1 MSRIRG
7 DKVKKVLLF
16 IMIFLLS
23 PSFVKSLELP
33 VDVTADSVILV
44 NRDEDRIIYT
54 KNPDEEQILASL
66 TKVMTLYTA
75 IHKIEKLDKKVT
87 ITDKDVEALWGFTQ
101 VGLKEGD
108 VVTYRDLLYATN
120 LTSGA
125 DAAQALALHL
135 SGSMEAFVEEMNKDA
150 KEMGLNH
157 THFSDTIGKG
167 DDNVSTAREFY
178 ILLKNCLKNETFER
192 IFNTTYYKMSN
203 GLESINYTRSLA
215 TFHGLDSELIT
226 GNKSGYTPEAGLL
239 LASTAT
245 INGIHYMLI
254 TMHSEENQWKTTH
267 VLDSWKIYDHI
278 TNLKFTERVV
288 MKKGK
293 KLKRINVENG
303 TISEYLVTLDHDI
316 KLSLTDEEFKT
327 VDFEYHIVDTINAD
341 TKKGSNLGYIDV
353 LVDDEVVDS
362 INIYLNDKIFTRQ
375 EESRFIIL
383 VIIGFAVAIF
393 VLLCTNILNIKRRRR
408 Y

>member
-1 MSRIRG
+1 
-7 DKVKKVLLF
+7 VKKVLFF
-16 IMIFLLS
+16 ITIFLLS
-23 PSFVKSLELP
+23 PILVKSLELP

-54 KNPDEEQILASL
+54 KNPDKEQILASL

-75 IHKIEKLDKKVT
+75 INKIDKLDKKVT
-87 ITDKDVEALWGFTQ
+87 ITAADVEALWGFTQ

-135 SGSMEAFVEEMNKDA
+135 SGSMEAFTEEMNANA

-157 THFSDTIGKG
+157 THFADTIGRG
-167 DDNVSTAREFY
+167 DDNISTAREFY
-178 ILLKNCLKNETFER
+178 ILLKKCLENDTFER

-215 TFHGLDSELIT
+215 TFHGLDSNLIT

-245 INGIHYMLI
+245 INDIHYMLI

-267 VLDSWKIYDHI
+267 VIDSWKIYDYI
-278 TNLKFTERVV
+278 SNLEFKERVV
-288 MKKGK
+288 LKKGK

-303 TISEYLVTLDHDI
+303 TISEYLVTLDHDVS
-316 KLSLTDEEFKT
+316 LTLTDEEFET
-327 VDFEYHIVDTINAD
+327 VDFEYHIVDTINAN
-341 TKKGSNLGYIDV
+341 TKKGSNLGYVDI
-353 LVDDEVVDS
+353 LVGDEVVDS
-362 INIYLNDKIFTRQ
+362 INVYLNDKIFTRQ
-375 EESRFIIL
+375 EESRFIMLI
-383 VIIGFAVAIF
+383 IIGFAVAVF
-393 VLLCTNILNIKRRRR
+393 ALLCINITNIRRRRR
-408 Y
+408 YF

>member
-1 MSRIRG
+1 M
-7 DKVKKVLLF
+7 KKVIFF
-16 IMIFLLS
+16 ITIFLLS
-23 PSFVKSLELP
+23 PILVRSLELP
-33 VDVTADSVILV
+33 IDVTADSVILV

-54 KNPDEEQILASL
+54 KNPDKEQILASL

-75 IHKIEKLDKKVT
+75 INKIDKLDKKVT
-87 ITDKDVEALWGFTQ
+87 ITAADVEALWGFTQ

-135 SGSMEAFVEEMNKDA
+135 SGSMEAFTEEMNVNA
-150 KEMGLNH
+150 KAMGLNH
-157 THFSDTIGKG
+157 THFADTIGRG

-178 ILLKNCLKNETFER
+178 ILLKNCLENDTFER

-215 TFHGLDSELIT
+215 SFHGLDSNLIT

-245 INGIHYMLI
+245 INDIHYMLI

-267 VLDSWKIYDHI
+267 VLDSWKIYDYI
-278 TNLKFTERVV
+278 SNLEFKERIVL
-288 MKKGK
+288 KKGK

-303 TISEYLVTLDHDI
+303 TISEYLVTLDHDVS
-316 KLSLTDEEFKT
+316 LTLTDEEFET
-327 VDFEYHIVDTINAD
+327 VDFEYHIVDTINAN
-341 TKKGSNLGYIDV
+341 TKKGSNLGYVDI

-362 INIYLNDKIFTRQ
+362 INVYLNDKIFTRQ

-383 VIIGFAVAIF
+383 VIIGFSVAIF
-393 VLLCTNILNIKRRRR
+393 ALLCLNITNIRHRRR
-408 Y
+408 YF

>member
-1 MSRIRG
+1 M
-7 DKVKKVLLF
+7 KKVLLF
-16 IMIFLLS
+16 LISFLLS
-23 PSFVKSLELP
+23 LTIVNALELP

-44 NRDEDRIIYT
+44 NRDDDRIIYT
-54 KNPDEEQILASL
+54 KNPDKEQILASL

-75 IHKIEKLDKKVT
+75 INKIDNLNKKVT
-87 ITDKDVEALWGFTQ
+87 ITAKDVEDLWGFTQ

-135 SGSMEAFVEEMNKDA
+135 SGSMEAFTEEMNENA
-150 KEMGLNH
+150 KKIGLNH
-157 THFSDTIGKG
+157 THFADTIGRG
-167 DDNVSTAREFY
+167 DDNISTAREFA
-178 ILLKNCLKNETFER
+178 ILLKVCLENETFEK

-215 TFHGLDSELIT
+215 TFHGLDDKLIT

-245 INGIHYMLI
+245 INNVNYILI
-254 TMHSEENQWKTTH
+254 TMHSEENQWKSTH
-267 VLDSWKIYDHI
+267 VLDSWKIYEY
-278 TNLKFTERVV
+278 LKTLEFHEKTILP
-288 MKKGK
+288 KGK

-303 TISEYLVTLDHDI
+303 TISEYLVTLDHDV
-316 KLSLTDEEFKT
+316 KLTLTDEEFEN
-327 VDFEYHIVDTINAD
+327 VSIEYHIVDNIDAN
-341 TKKGSNLGYIDV
+341 TKKGSNLGYVDILVGDDV
-353 LVDDEVVDS
+353 VET

-375 EESRFIIL
+375 EESRLIMII
-383 VIIGFAVAIF
+383 IIGLAFAVF
-393 VLLCTNILNIKRRRR
+393 VLLCTNILTIRRIRH
-408 Y
+408 

>member
-1 MSRIRG
+1 M
-7 DKVKKVLLF
+7 KKVLLF
-16 IMIFLLS
+16 LISFLLS
-23 PSFVKSLELP
+23 LTIVNALELP

-44 NRDEDRIIYT
+44 NRDDDRIIYT
-54 KNPDEEQILASL
+54 KNPDKEQILASL

-75 IHKIEKLDKKVT
+75 INKIDNLNKKVT
-87 ITDKDVEALWGFTQ
+87 ITAKDVEDLWGFTQ

-135 SGSMEAFVEEMNKDA
+135 SGSMEAFTEEMNENA
-150 KEMGLNH
+150 KKIGLNH
-157 THFSDTIGKG
+157 THFADTIGRG
-167 DDNVSTAREFY
+167 DDNISTAREFA
-178 ILLKNCLKNETFER
+178 ILLKVCLENETFEK

-215 TFHGLDSELIT
+215 TFHGLDDRLIT

-245 INGIHYMLI
+245 INNVNYILI
-254 TMHSEENQWKTTH
+254 TMHSEENQWKSTH
-267 VLDSWKIYDHI
+267 VLDSWKIYEY
-278 TNLKFTERVV
+278 LKTLEFHEKTILP
-288 MKKGK
+288 KGK

-303 TISEYLVTLDHDI
+303 TISEYLVTLDHDV
-316 KLSLTDEEFKT
+316 KLTLTDEEFEN
-327 VDFEYHIVDTINAD
+327 VSIEYHIVDNINAN
-341 TKKGSNLGYIDV
+341 TKKGSNLGYVDILVGDDV
-353 LVDDEVVDS
+353 VET

-375 EESRFIIL
+375 EESRLIMII
-383 VIIGFAVAIF
+383 IIGLAFAVF
-393 VLLCTNILNIKRRRR
+393 VLLCTNILTIRRIRH
-408 Y
+408 

>member
-1 MSRIRG
+1 M
-7 DKVKKVLLF
+7 KKVLLF
-16 IMIFLLS
+16 LISFLLS
-23 PSFVKSLELP
+23 LTIVNALELP

-44 NRDEDRIIYT
+44 NRDDDRIIYT
-54 KNPDEEQILASL
+54 KNPDKEQILASL

-75 IHKIEKLDKKVT
+75 INKIDNLNKKVT
-87 ITDKDVEALWGFTQ
+87 ITAKDVEDLWGFTQ

-135 SGSMEAFVEEMNKDA
+135 SGSMEAFTEEMNENA
-150 KEMGLNH
+150 KKIGLNH
-157 THFSDTIGKG
+157 THFADTIGRG
-167 DDNVSTAREFY
+167 DDNISTAREFA
-178 ILLKNCLKNETFER
+178 ILLKVCLENETFEK

-215 TFHGLDSELIT
+215 TFHGLDDRLIT

-245 INGIHYMLI
+245 INNVNYILI
-254 TMHSEENQWKTTH
+254 TMHSEENQWKSTH
-267 VLDSWKIYDHI
+267 VLDSWKIYEY
-278 TNLKFTERVV
+278 LKTLEFHEKTILP
-288 MKKGK
+288 KGK

-303 TISEYLVTLDHDI
+303 TISEYLVTLDHDV
-316 KLSLTDEEFKT
+316 KLTLTDEEFEK
-327 VDFEYHIVDTINAD
+327 VSIEYHIVDNINAN
-341 TKKGSNLGYIDV
+341 TKKGSNLGYVDILVGDDV
-353 LVDDEVVDS
+353 VET

-375 EESRFIIL
+375 EESRLIMII
-383 VIIGFAVAIF
+383 IIGLAFAVF
-393 VLLCTNILNIKRRRR
+393 VLLCTNILTIRRTRH
-408 Y
+408 

>member
-1 MSRIRG
+1 M
-7 DKVKKVLLF
+7 KKVLLF
-16 IMIFLLS
+16 LISFLLS
-23 PSFVKSLELP
+23 LTIVNALELP

-44 NRDEDRIIYT
+44 NRDDDRIIYT
-54 KNPDEEQILASL
+54 KNPDKEQILASL

-75 IHKIEKLDKKVT
+75 INKIDNLNKKVT
-87 ITDKDVEALWGFTQ
+87 ITAKDVEDLWGFTQ

-135 SGSMEAFVEEMNKDA
+135 SGSMEAFTEEMNENA
-150 KEMGLNH
+150 KKIGLNH
-157 THFSDTIGKG
+157 THFADTIGRG
-167 DDNVSTAREFY
+167 DDNISTAREFA
-178 ILLKNCLKNETFER
+178 ILLKVCLENETFEK

-215 TFHGLDSELIT
+215 TFHGLDDKLIT

-245 INGIHYMLI
+245 INNVNYILI
-254 TMHSEENQWKTTH
+254 TMHSEENQWKSTH
-267 VLDSWKIYDHI
+267 VLDSWKIYEY
-278 TNLKFTERVV
+278 LKTLEFHEKTILP
-288 MKKGK
+288 KGK

-303 TISEYLVTLDHDI
+303 TISEYLVTLDHDV
-316 KLSLTDEEFKT
+316 KLTLTDEEFEN
-327 VDFEYHIVDTINAD
+327 VSIEYHIVDNINAN
-341 TKKGSNLGYIDV
+341 TKKGSNLGYVDILVGDDV
-353 LVDDEVVDS
+353 VET

-375 EESRFIIL
+375 EESRLIMII
-383 VIIGFAVAIF
+383 IIGLAFAVF
-393 VLLCTNILNIKRRRR
+393 VLLCTNILTIRRIRH
-408 Y
+408 

>member
-1 MSRIRG
+1 M
-7 DKVKKVLLF
+7 KKVLLF
-16 IMIFLLS
+16 LISFLLS
-23 PSFVKSLELP
+23 LTIVNALELP

-44 NRDEDRIIYT
+44 NRDDDRIIYT
-54 KNPDEEQILASL
+54 KNPDKEQILASL

-75 IHKIEKLDKKVT
+75 INKIDNLNKKVT
-87 ITDKDVEALWGFTQ
+87 ITAKDVEDLWGFTQ

-135 SGSMEAFVEEMNKDA
+135 SGSMEAFTEEMNENA
-150 KEMGLNH
+150 KKIGLNH
-157 THFSDTIGKG
+157 THFADTIGRG
-167 DDNVSTAREFY
+167 DDNISTAREFA
-178 ILLKNCLKNETFER
+178 ILLKVCLENETFEK

-215 TFHGLDSELIT
+215 TFHGLDDRLIT

-245 INGIHYMLI
+245 INNVNYILI
-254 TMHSEENQWKTTH
+254 TMHSEENQWKSTH
-267 VLDSWKIYDHI
+267 VLDSWKIYEY
-278 TNLKFTERVV
+278 LKTLEFHEKTILP
-288 MKKGK
+288 KGK

-303 TISEYLVTLDHDI
+303 TISEYLVTLDHDV
-316 KLSLTDEEFKT
+316 KLTLTDEEFEN
-327 VDFEYHIVDTINAD
+327 VSIEYHIVDNINAN
-341 TKKGSNLGYIDV
+341 TKKGSNLGYVDILVGDDV
-353 LVDDEVVDS
+353 VET

-375 EESRFIIL
+375 EESRLIMII
-383 VIIGFAVAIF
+383 IIGLAFAVF
-393 VLLCTNILNIKRRRR
+393 VLLCTNILTIRRTRH
-408 Y
+408 

>member
-1 MSRIRG
+1 M
-7 DKVKKVLLF
+7 KKVLFF
-16 IMIFLLS
+16 ITIFLLS
-23 PSFVKSLELP
+23 PILVKSLELP

-54 KNPDEEQILASL
+54 KNPDKEQILASL

-75 IHKIEKLDKKVT
+75 INKIDKLDKKVT
-87 ITDKDVEALWGFTQ
+87 ITAADVEALWGFTQ

-135 SGSMEAFVEEMNKDA
+135 SGSMEAFTEEMNANA

-157 THFSDTIGKG
+157 THFADTIGRG
-167 DDNVSTAREFY
+167 DDNISTAREFY
-178 ILLKNCLKNETFER
+178 ILLKKCLENDTFER

-215 TFHGLDSELIT
+215 TFHGLDSNLIT

-245 INGIHYMLI
+245 INDIHYMLI

-267 VLDSWKIYDHI
+267 VIDSWKIYDYI
-278 TNLKFTERVV
+278 SNLEFKERVV
-288 MKKGK
+288 LKKGK

-303 TISEYLVTLDHDI
+303 TISEYLVTLDHDVS
-316 KLSLTDEEFKT
+316 LTLTDEEFET
-327 VDFEYHIVDTINAD
+327 VDFEYHIVDTINAN
-341 TKKGSNLGYIDV
+341 TKKGSNLGYVDI
-353 LVDDEVVDS
+353 LVGDEVVDS
-362 INIYLNDKIFTRQ
+362 INVYLNDKIFTRQ
-375 EESRFIIL
+375 EESRFIMLI
-383 VIIGFAVAIF
+383 IIGFAVAVF
-393 VLLCTNILNIKRRRR
+393 ALLCINITNIRRRRR
-408 Y
+408 YF